1 MEGQGISNIYT
12 GSNKIRI
19 RHRSRKEVE
28 KIKRLNTKFSKKIDK
43 TKSSSSVC
51 IRILKDDHQRTPDDA
66 SSIAY
71 FM

>member
-28 KIKRLNTKFSKKIDK
+28 KIKRLNTKFSKPL
-43 TKSSSSVC
+43 TKFG
-51 IRILKDDHQRTPDDA
+51 IIINDINYDNLENTGGRRIGWRNL
-66 SSIAY
+66 
-71 FM
+71 